1 MNFDMMSVGGGSMA
15 GVSEASG
22 GSRARQISGSG
33 TSDDDAS
40 ANGSEV
46 QI

>member
-1 MNFDMMSVGGGSMA
+1 MMSVGGGSMA

-22 GSRARQISGSG
+22 GSGVARQVSGSG

-46 QI
+46 QV